1 MLTLS
6 KLKKLKKADQS
17 YEKDLI
23 LKISRPID
31 FDMRD
36 DLRNTPLHYAAA
48 HKHTKIVDML
58 LREYKLNYYKTNAE
72 GRPCAEMGSW
82 YDSIR

>member
-1 MLTLS
+1 MLTLA
-6 KLKKLKKADQS
+6 KLKKLKKADQA

-31 FDMRD
+31 FDMQD

-48 HKHTKIVDML
+48 HKH
-58 LREYKLNYYKTNAE
+58 E
-72 GRPCAEMGSW
+72 
-82 YDSIR
+82 